1 MACAVSRVHC
11 SAACVG
17 LLLWFYWWRGSGAVN
32 FLIEEGVIAMA
43 LCRINTPLDTL
54 VYLLPLLPLKGEE
67 VSL

>member
-1 MACAVSRVHC
+1 MSIALQLVSGSFCGSTGGGAV
-11 SAACVG
+11 
-17 LLLWFYWWRGSGAVN
+17 GSGAVN
-32 FLIEEGVIAMA
+32 SLIEEGVIAAA